1 MNDRLTPELAR
12 LHAYV
17 DGQLEDDIRHDVE
30 ISLADNTEARER
42 VQDYQRMNELL
53 RQLYDPILEEP
64 VPPTLQRFS
73 RPPRRKPGR
82 LVAQAAAAAILLS
95 LGLMGGFYL
104 GLNQNLVPMTA
115 EREADHAVTEA
126 VVAYTVYSPEV
137 RHPVEVS
144 GDQRDHLVSW
154 LSKRMGRNII
164 APHLENLDMRLLGG
178 RLLASEDGPGA
189 LLMYED
195 PQGRRIVIHACLSDG
210 KSSAFHYARQ
220 SGVSVYYWVDDAVSY
235 AVAGEL
241 DKERL
246 RPLAE
251 SVYNQ
256 LVF

>member
-1 MNDRLTPELAR
+1 MNDTITPELMR

-17 DGQLEDDIRHDVE
+17 DGQLDDDARREVE
-30 ISLADNTEARER
+30 IGLADNPEACER

-64 VPPTLQRFS
+64 VPPTLQINPPPQRK
-73 RPPRRKPGR
+73 PRRF
-82 LVAQAAAAAILLS
+82 VAQSAAAALL
-95 LGLMGGFYL
+95 LTVGLLGGFYL
-104 GLNQNLVPMTA
+104 GLNQTLVPMTA
-115 EREADHAVTEA
+115 EHEAEHVVTEA
-126 VVAYTVYSPEV
+126 VMAYTVYTPEV
-137 RHPVEVS
+137 RHPVEVP

-154 LSKRMGRNII
+154 LSKRMGTNIV
-164 APHLENLDMRLLGG
+164 APHLEGLDMRLLGG

-195 PQGRRIVIHACLSDG
+195 PRGRRIVIHACLTDG

-220 SGVSVYYWVDDAVSY
+220 SGVSVYYWVDNAVSY
-235 AVAGEL
+235 AVAGEM
-241 DKERL
+241 DKEKL

-251 SVYNQ
+251 SAYNQ